1 MAGYEFES
9 ITRFRDRE
17 EELAALRTWFDKTD
31 ERRAL
36 AIFGRRRVGKSWLFR
51 AFAHDR
57 EADIFV
63 ATTRDLADQLATF
76 ASVLERDGERPD
88 LPDIETFFRLL
99 YRRAHGSRRL
109 VIIDELPNLLRV
121 ERALPSILLKVMEE
135 EAAGSNLKLIVTGSH
150 VGMME
155 RLFAE
160 REPLHDRFQPLRVRP
175 LDFWEA
181 QLVLGEGTAERQ
193 LTAFGIAGGMPRYLT
208 ELAGADDPVARLAEL
223 ALNPLGALFD
233 EPRAILGQ
241 ELEAPAVHFSL
252 LAALAAGP
260 AGYGEIQKRSRVD
273 YDKVGRYLATLEAL
287 GLVTPHFP
295 VTDVERVSHSRLYAL
310 SDGFLRFWF
319 RYVFPFQPDLE
330 AGLDPRVVIEG
341 EILPTLASHL
351 APTIE
356 EIAREWVR
364 RARIANATRVGAWW
378 GPSLNELRRTKERS
392 TEEIDI
398 VGLRGRQVVLVGE
411 VRWRSD
417 PMDVGILGALE
428 RYKLPALA
436 QVLGIR
442 VGRPHTV
449 LVSRS
454 GFTPG
459 LVEAAQRQERIIL
472 VDIDALAQLPAVN
485 AGDSL
490 RRGPSAS

>member
-1 MAGYEFES
+1 MAIYAFES
-9 ITRFRDRE
+9 IAGFRNRE
-17 EELAALRTWFDKTD
+17 EELSAIRTWFDKD

-51 AFAHDR
+51 AFAHGR
-57 EADIFV
+57 ESDIFV
-63 ATTRDLADQLATF
+63 ATTRDLADQLAAF
-76 ASVLERDGERPD
+76 ASVLERDGERPA
-88 LPDIETFFRLL
+88 LPDLETFFRLI
-99 YRRAHGSRRL
+99 YRRARAERRL
-109 VIIDELPNLLRV
+109 VIIDELPNLIRV
-121 ERALPSILLKVMEE
+121 DRSLPSILLKVMEE

-160 REPLHDRFQPLRVRP
+160 REPLHDRVQPLRVRP

-181 QLVLGEGTAERQ
+181 KLILGAGPPDQL
-193 LTAFGIAGGMPRYLT
+193 LTAFGVAGGMPRYLT
-208 ELAGADDPVARLAEL
+208 ELAGAADPVARLAEL
-223 ALNPLGALFD
+223 SLDPLGALFD

-241 ELEAPAVHFSL
+241 ELEAPAVYFSL
-252 LAALAAGP
+252 LAALSAGP
-260 AGYGEIQKRSRVD
+260 AGYGDIQKRSHVD
-273 YDKVGRYLATLEAL
+273 YDKIGRYLATLEAL
-287 GLVTPHFP
+287 GLVTPVFP
-295 VTDVERVSHSRLYAL
+295 VTDPQRVSHSRLYAL

-330 AGLDPRVVIEG
+330 AGLDPRVVMEN

-351 APTIE
+351 ASTVE
-356 EIAREWVR
+356 DIARAWVR

-378 GPSLNELRRTKERS
+378 GPALNDFRRTNERS
-392 TEEIDI
+392 SEEIDI
-398 VGLRGRQVVLVGE
+398 VGMRGRQVVLVGE

-417 PMDVGILGALE
+417 PMDIGILGDLD

-436 QVLGIR
+436 QVQGVKLE
-442 VGRPHTV
+442 RPVIV

-459 LVEAAQRQERIIL
+459 LLAAAEREERIIL
-472 VDIDALAQLPAVN
+472 VTLETLTQFPAAN
-485 AGDSL
+485 SKD
-490 RRGPSAS
+490 

>member
-9 ITRFRDRE
+9 IAQFRDRE
-17 EELAALRTWFDKTD
+17 EELAALRTWFEKTN

-51 AFAHDR
+51 AFAHGH
-57 EADIFV
+57 EADILV

-99 YRRAHGSRRL
+99 YRRAREERRL

-135 EAAGSNLKLIVTGSH
+135 AASSKLKLIVTGSH

-181 QLVLGEGTAERQ
+181 QLLLGDGPAERL

-208 ELAGADDPVARLAEL
+208 ELAGAADPVVRLAEL
-223 ALNPLGALFD
+223 SLDPLGALFD

-252 LAALAAGP
+252 LSALAAGP
-260 AGYGEIQKRSRVD
+260 AAYGEIQKRSRVD

-287 GLVTPHFP
+287 GLVTPRFP
-295 VTDVERVSHSRLYAL
+295 VTDPDRVSHSRLYAL

-330 AGLDPRVVIEG
+330 AGLDPRVVIES

-364 RARIANATRVGAWW
+364 RAQLANATRVGAWW
-378 GPSLNELRRTKERS
+378 GPSLNELRRTNERS
-392 TEEIDI
+392 SEEIDI
-398 VGLRGRQVVLVGE
+398 VGMRGKQVVLVGE

-417 PMDVGILGALE
+417 QMDVGILGDLE

-436 QVLGIR
+436 QVPGIKI
-442 VGRPHTV
+442 GRPVIV

-454 GFTPG
+454 GFTDG
-459 LVEAAQRQERIIL
+459 LLEAAQRQERIVL
-472 VDIDALAQLPAVN
+472 VDLEMMAQLP
-485 AGDSL
+485 G
-490 RRGPSAS
+490 ASPALSV

>member
-1 MAGYEFES
+1 MVAIYEFES
-9 ITRFRDRE
+9 IAQFRNRD
-17 EELAALRTWFDKTD
+17 EELAALQSWFEKTD

-57 EADIFV
+57 AADIFV

-88 LPDIETFFRLL
+88 LPDTETFFRLL
-99 YRRAHGSRRL
+99 YRRSREGRRL

-135 EAAGSNLKLIVTGSH
+135 EAASSNLKLIVTGSH

-160 REPLHDRFQPLRVRP
+160 RAPLHDRFQPLRVRP

-181 QLVLGEGTAERQ
+181 RLLLGDGPAERL
-193 LTAFGIAGGMPRYLT
+193 LTAYGIAGGMPRYLT
-208 ELAGADDPVARLAEL
+208 ELASAPDPVARLAEL
-223 ALNPLGALFD
+223 SLHPLGALFD

-252 LAALAAGP
+252 LSALSAGP
-260 AGYGEIQKRSRVD
+260 AGYGDVQKRSRVD

-287 GLVTPHFP
+287 GLVTARFP
-295 VTDVERVSHSRLYAL
+295 VTDVQRVSHSRLYAL

-330 AGLDPRVVIEG
+330 AGLDPRVLVES

-356 EIAREWVR
+356 DIAREWVR
-364 RARIANATRVGAWW
+364 RARIGNATRVGAWW
-378 GPSLNELRRTKERS
+378 GPSLNELRRSNERS
-392 TEEIDI
+392 SEEIDI
-398 VGLRGRQVVLVGE
+398 VGMRGKQVVLVGE

-417 PMDVGILGALE
+417 QMDVGILGELE
-428 RYKLPALA
+428 RFKVPALA
-436 QVLGIR
+436 QVPGIK
-442 VGRPHTV
+442 VGRPDIV

-459 LVEAAQRQERIIL
+459 LVQAARRQERIIL
-472 VDIDALAQLPAVN
+472 VDVETMAQLPV
-485 AGDSL
+485 
-490 RRGPSAS
+490 GP

>member
-1 MAGYEFES
+1 MAVYDFES
-9 ITRFRDRE
+9 MARFRDRE
-17 EELAALRTWFDKTD
+17 DELTAIRAWFGKTD

-51 AFAHDR
+51 AFAHGR

-63 ATTRDLADQLATF
+63 ATTRDLADQLAAF

-99 YRRAHGSRRL
+99 YRRAREDRRL
-109 VIIDELPNLLRV
+109 AIIDELPNLLRV
-121 ERALPSILLKVMEE
+121 ERALPSTLLKVMEE
-135 EAAGSNLKLIVTGSH
+135 EAASSRLKLVVTGSH

-160 REPLHDRFQPLRVRP
+160 REPLHDRVQPLRVRP

-181 QLVLGEGTAERQ
+181 KLLLGDGPAER
-193 LTAFGIAGGMPRYLT
+193 LMTAFGIAGGMPRYLT
-208 ELAGADDPVARLAEL
+208 ELAGAPDPVARLAEL
-223 ALNPLGALFD
+223 SLHPLGAFFD

-252 LAALAAGP
+252 LSALAVGP

-273 YDKVGRYLATLEAL
+273 YDKIGRYLATLEAL
-287 GLVTPHFP
+287 GLVTPRFP
-295 VTDVERVSHSRLYAL
+295 VTDPERVSHSRLYTLA
-310 SDGFLRFWF
+310 DGFLRFWF

-330 AGLDPRVVIEG
+330 AGLDPRVVVES
-341 EILPTLASHL
+341 EILPTLANHL

-356 EIAREWVR
+356 DIAREWVR

-378 GPSLNELRRTKERS
+378 GPALNELRRTNERS
-392 TEEIDI
+392 SEEIDI
-398 VGLRGRQVVLVGE
+398 VGMRGKQVLLVGE

-417 PMDVGILGALE
+417 PMDVGILGELE
-428 RYKLPALA
+428 RFKLPALG
-436 QVLGIR
+436 QVPGIK
-442 VGRPHTV
+442 VERPVIV

-459 LVEAAQRQERIIL
+459 LVEAAQRQKRIIL
-472 VDIDALAQLPAVN
+472 VDPETMARRPAAN
-485 AGDSL
+485 IRDG
-490 RRGPSAS
+490 

>member
-1 MAGYEFES
+1 MAVCEFES
-9 ITRFRDRE
+9 IAQFRDRE
-17 EELAALRTWFDKTD
+17 EELTALRTWFDKVD

-51 AFAHDR
+51 AFAHGL

-63 ATTRDLADQLATF
+63 ATTRDLADQLSTF
-76 ASVLERDGERPD
+76 ASVLGRDGERPE

-99 YRRAHGSRRL
+99 YRRAREDRRL

-135 EAAGSNLKLIVTGSH
+135 EAASSKLKLIVTGSH

-160 REPLHDRFQPLRVRP
+160 REPLHDRSQPLRVRP

-181 QLVLGEGTAERQ
+181 RLLMGDGPAERL

-208 ELAGADDPVARLAEL
+208 ELAGAPDPVARLAEL
-223 ALNPLGALFD
+223 SLDPLGALFD

-252 LAALAAGP
+252 LAALAVGP

-295 VTDVERVSHSRLYAL
+295 VTDVDRVSHSRLYAL

-330 AGLDPRVVIEG
+330 AGLDPRVVIES

-356 EIAREWVR
+356 EIARAWVR

-378 GPSLNELRRTKERS
+378 GPSLNELRRTNERS
-392 TEEIDI
+392 SEEIDI
-398 VGLRGRQVVLVGE
+398 VGMRGKQVVLVGE

-417 PMDVGILGALE
+417 LMDVGILGDLE
-428 RYKLPALA
+428 RFKMPALA
-436 QVLGIR
+436 QVPGIHVR
-442 VGRPHTV
+442 RPHIV

-459 LVEAAQRQERIIL
+459 LVRAAQRQERIIL
-472 VDIDALAQLPAVN
+472 VDLETLARLPAASV
-485 AGDSL
+485 GDSL
-490 RRGPSAS
+490 RRGPSDS

>member
-1 MAGYEFES
+1 MAIYAFES
-9 ITRFRDRE
+9 IAGFRNRE
-17 EELAALRTWFDKTD
+17 EELSAIRTWFDKD

-51 AFAHDR
+51 AFAHGR
-57 EADIFV
+57 ESDIFV
-63 ATTRDLADQLATF
+63 ATTRDLADQLAAF
-76 ASVLERDGERPD
+76 ARVLERDGERPA
-88 LPDIETFFRLL
+88 LPDLETFFRLI
-99 YRRAHGSRRL
+99 YRRARAERRL
-109 VIIDELPNLLRV
+109 VIIDELPNLIRV
-121 ERALPSILLKVMEE
+121 DRSLPSILLKVMEE

-160 REPLHDRFQPLRVRP
+160 REPLHDRVQPLRVRP

-181 QLVLGEGTAERQ
+181 KLILGAGPPDQL
-193 LTAFGIAGGMPRYLT
+193 LTAFGVAGGMPRYLT
-208 ELAGADDPVARLAEL
+208 ELAGAADPVARLAEL
-223 ALNPLGALFD
+223 SLDPLGALFD

-241 ELEAPAVHFSL
+241 ELEAPAVYFSL
-252 LAALAAGP
+252 LAALSAGP
-260 AGYGEIQKRSRVD
+260 AGYGDIQKRSHVD
-273 YDKVGRYLATLEAL
+273 YDKIGRYLATLEAL
-287 GLVTPHFP
+287 GLVTPVFP
-295 VTDVERVSHSRLYAL
+295 VTDPQRVSHSRLYAL

-330 AGLDPRVVIEG
+330 AGLDPRVVMEN

-351 APTIE
+351 ASTVE
-356 EIAREWVR
+356 DIARAWVR

-378 GPSLNELRRTKERS
+378 GPALNDFRRTNERS
-392 TEEIDI
+392 SEEIDI
-398 VGLRGRQVVLVGE
+398 VGMRGRQVVLVGE

-417 PMDVGILGALE
+417 PMDIGILGDLD

-436 QVLGIR
+436 QVQGVKLE
-442 VGRPHTV
+442 RPVIV

-459 LVEAAQRQERIIL
+459 LLAAAEREERIIL
-472 VDIDALAQLPAVN
+472 VTLETLTQFPAAN
-485 AGDSL
+485 SKD
-490 RRGPSAS
+490 

>member
-1 MAGYEFES
+1 VAVYDFES
-9 ITRFRDRE
+9 IARFQDRQD
-17 EELAALRTWFDKTD
+17 ELAALGSWFDKAD

-36 AIFGRRRVGKSWLFR
+36 GIFGRRRVGKSWLFR
-51 AFAHDR
+51 AFADGR

-63 ATTRDLADQLATF
+63 ATTRDLADQLAAF

-88 LPDIETFFRLL
+88 LPDIEAFFRLL
-99 YRRAHGSRRL
+99 YRRAREDRRL
-109 VIIDELPNLLRV
+109 AIIDELPNLLRV
-121 ERALPSILLKVMEE
+121 DRALPSTLLKVMEE
-135 EAAGSNLKLIVTGSH
+135 EAASSKLKLIVTGSH

-160 REPLHDRFQPLRVRP
+160 REPLHDRVQPLRVRP

-181 QLVLGEGTAERQ
+181 RLLLGDGPADRL
-193 LTAFGIAGGMPRYLT
+193 LTAFGIAGGMPRYLV
-208 ELAGADDPVARLAEL
+208 ERLAEL
-223 ALNPLGALFD
+223 SLDPLGPLFD

-273 YDKVGRYLATLEAL
+273 YDKIGRYLTTLEAL
-287 GLVTPHFP
+287 GLVTPRFP
-295 VTDVERVSHSRLYAL
+295 VTDPGRVSHSRLYTLA
-310 SDGFLRFWF
+310 DGFLRFWF
-319 RYVFPFQPDLE
+319 RYVFPFQADLE
-330 AGLDPRVVIEG
+330 AGLDRRVVIES

-356 EIAREWVR
+356 EIARQWVR

-378 GPSLNELRRTKERS
+378 GPALNELRRTNERS
-392 TEEIDI
+392 SEEIDI
-398 VGLRGRQVVLVGE
+398 VGMRGKQVVLVGE
-411 VRWRSD
+411 VRWRSE
-417 PMDVGILGALE
+417 PMDLGILGELE
-428 RYKLPALA
+428 RFKLPALA
-436 QVLGIR
+436 QVPGVK
-442 VGRPHTV
+442 VGRPVVV

-459 LVEAAQRQERIIL
+459 LVEAARRQERIIL
-472 VDIDALAQLPAVN
+472 VDPETMAQRSTVDVETLPSPKV
-485 AGDSL
+485 SSMML
-490 RRGPSAS
+490 S

>member
-1 MAGYEFES
+1 VAVYDFES
-9 ITRFRDRE
+9 IARFQDRQD
-17 EELAALRTWFDKTD
+17 ELAALGSWFDKAD

-36 AIFGRRRVGKSWLFR
+36 GIFGRRRVGKSWLFR
-51 AFAHDR
+51 AFADGR

-63 ATTRDLADQLATF
+63 ATTRDLADQLAAF

-88 LPDIETFFRLL
+88 LPDIEAFFRLL
-99 YRRAHGSRRL
+99 YRRAREDRRL
-109 VIIDELPNLLRV
+109 AIIDELPNLLRV
-121 ERALPSILLKVMEE
+121 DRALPSTLLKVMEE
-135 EAAGSNLKLIVTGSH
+135 EAASSKLKLIVTGSH

-160 REPLHDRFQPLRVRP
+160 REPLHDRVQPLRVRP

-181 QLVLGEGTAERQ
+181 RLLLGDGPADRL
-193 LTAFGIAGGMPRYLT
+193 LTAFGP
-208 ELAGADDPVARLAEL
+208 
-223 ALNPLGALFD
+223 LFD

-273 YDKVGRYLATLEAL
+273 YDKIGRYLTTLEAL
-287 GLVTPHFP
+287 GLVTPRFP
-295 VTDVERVSHSRLYAL
+295 VTDPGRVSHSRLYTLA
-310 SDGFLRFWF
+310 DGFLRFWF
-319 RYVFPFQPDLE
+319 RYVFPFQADLE
-330 AGLDPRVVIEG
+330 AGLDRRVVIES

-356 EIAREWVR
+356 EIARQWVR

-378 GPSLNELRRTKERS
+378 GPALNELRRTNERS
-392 TEEIDI
+392 SEEIDI
-398 VGLRGRQVVLVGE
+398 VGMRGKQVVLVGE
-411 VRWRSD
+411 VRWRSE
-417 PMDVGILGALE
+417 PMDLGILGELE
-428 RYKLPALA
+428 RFKLPALA
-436 QVLGIR
+436 QVPGVK
-442 VGRPHTV
+442 VGRPVVV

-459 LVEAAQRQERIIL
+459 LVEAARRQERIIL
-472 VDIDALAQLPAVN
+472 VDPETMAQRSTVDVETLPSPKV
-485 AGDSL
+485 SSMML
-490 RRGPSAS
+490 S

>member
-1 MAGYEFES
+1 MAVYEFDS
-9 ITRFRDRE
+9 IARFRDRE
-17 EELAALRTWFDKTD
+17 EELAALGTWFDKTD

-51 AFAHDR
+51 AFAHGR

-88 LPDIETFFRLL
+88 LPDVETFFRLL
-99 YRRAHGSRRL
+99 YRRAREDRRL

-135 EAAGSNLKLIVTGSH
+135 EAASSNLKLIATGSH

-155 RLFAE
+155 RLFTE
-160 REPLHDRFQPLRVRP
+160 REPLHDRFQVLRVRP

-181 QLVLGEGTAERQ
+181 RFVLGDGPAERL
-193 LTAFGIAGGMPRYLT
+193 LTAYGIAGGMPRYLT
-208 ELAGADDPVARLAEL
+208 ELAGAPDPVARLAEL
-223 ALNPLGALFD
+223 SLDPLGALFD
-233 EPRAILGQ
+233 EPRAILAQ

-252 LAALAAGP
+252 LSALAAGP
-260 AGYGEIQKRSRVD
+260 AGYGEIQRRSRVD

-287 GLVTPHFP
+287 GLVTPRFP
-295 VTDVERVSHSRLYAL
+295 VTDPERVSHSRLYTL

-330 AGLDPRVVIEG
+330 AGLDPSVVIEA

-356 EIAREWVR
+356 DIARGWVR

-378 GPSLNELRRTKERS
+378 GPSLNELRRTNERS
-392 TEEIDI
+392 SEEIDI
-398 VGLRGRQVVLVGE
+398 VGMRGKHVVLVGE

-417 PMDVGILGALE
+417 QMDVGILGDLE

-436 QVLGIR
+436 QVPGIR
-442 VGRPHTV
+442 IGRPVIV

-454 GFTPG
+454 GFTPS
-459 LVEAAQRQERIIL
+459 LLQTAQRQEKIVL
-472 VDIDALAQLPAVN
+472 VDLETLAI
-485 AGDSL
+485 GDT
-490 RRGPSAS
+490 ASGHRSR

>member
-1 MAGYEFES
+1 MAGYAFES
-9 ITRFRDRE
+9 IAQFRDRDA
-17 EELAALRTWFDKTD
+17 ELAALRTWFDKAD
-31 ERRAL
+31 ERRGL

-76 ASVLERDGERPD
+76 ASVLEREGERPD
-88 LPDIETFFRLL
+88 LPDVEAFLRLL
-99 YRRAHGSRRL
+99 YRRARGTRRL

-135 EAAGSNLKLIVTGSH
+135 EAGRSDLKLIVTGSH

-160 REPLHDRFQPLRVRP
+160 REPLHDRFQPLRLRP

-208 ELAGADDPVARLAEL
+208 ELTGTDDPVARLADL
-223 ALNPLGALFD
+223 TLNPLGALFD

-252 LAALAAGP
+252 LSALAAGP

-287 GLVTPHFP
+287 GLVRPRFP
-295 VTDVERVSHSRLYAL
+295 VTDPDRVSHSRLYAL

-330 AGLDPRVVIEG
+330 AGLDPRVIVEG
-341 EILPTLASHL
+341 EILPTIASHL
-351 APTIE
+351 APTVE

-364 RARIANATRVGAWW
+364 RTRIANATRVGAWW

-398 VGLRGRQVVLVGE
+398 VGMRGRQVVLVGE
-411 VRWRSD
+411 VQWRSD
-417 PMDVGILGALE
+417 PMDVGILGDLE

-436 QVLGIR
+436 QVQSVK
-442 VGRPHTV
+442 VGRPAIV

-459 LVEAAQRQERIIL
+459 LTDASRRDERIML
-472 VDIDALAQLPAVN
+472 VDIETLA
-485 AGDSL
+485 
-490 RRGPSAS
+490 RRPDTNDRG

>member
-1 MAGYEFES
+1 VAGYEFEG
-9 ITRFRDRE
+9 IARFRDRA
-17 EELAALRTWFDKTD
+17 EELAALRAWFEKPD

-51 AFAHDR
+51 AFAHGR

-76 ASVLERDGERPD
+76 AAALERNGERPD
-88 LPDIETFFRLL
+88 LPDIEAFFRLL
-99 YRRAHGSRRL
+99 YRRARAVRRL
-109 VIIDELPNLLRV
+109 AIIDELPNLLRV
-121 ERALPSILLKVMEE
+121 ERALASILLKVMEE
-135 EAAGSNLKLIVTGSH
+135 EAAGSMLRLIVTGSH

-160 REPLHDRFQPLRVRP
+160 REPLHDRVQPLRVRP
-175 LDFWEA
+175 LDFWDA
-181 QLVLGEGTAERQ
+181 RLLLGDGPAERL
-193 LTAFGIAGGMPRYLT
+193 LTAFGLAGGMPRYLV
-208 ELAGADDPVARLAEL
+208 ELAGAPDPVERLAEL
-223 ALNPLGALFD
+223 SLDPLGALFD

-252 LAALAAGP
+252 LSALAAGP
-260 AGYGEIQKRSRVD
+260 AGYGDIQRRSRVD

-287 GLVTPHFP
+287 GLVTPRFP
-295 VTDVERVSHSRLYAL
+295 VTDVARVSHSRLYAL

-330 AGLDPRVVIEG
+330 AGLDPRVVIES

-351 APTIE
+351 APAIE
-356 EIAREWVR
+356 DVAREWVR
-364 RARIANATRVGAWW
+364 HARIGNATRIGAWW
-378 GPSLNELRRTKERS
+378 GPSLNELRRRGERS

-398 VGLRGRQVVLVGE
+398 VGMRGKQVVVVGE

-417 PMDVGILGALE
+417 PMDVGILGELE
-428 RYKLPALA
+428 RFKVPALA
-436 QVLGIR
+436 QVPGVKI
-442 VGRPHTV
+442 GRPHIV

-459 LVEAAQRQERIIL
+459 LVEAAGRQERITL
-472 VDIDALAQLPAVN
+472 VDLETMARLPVASV
-485 AGDSL
+485 GG
-490 RRGPSAS
+490 GPSQSPAAP

>member
-1 MAGYEFES
+1 MAAYEFES
-9 ITRFRDRE
+9 IARFRDRE
-17 EELAALRTWFDKTD
+17 EELAALRSWFDKTD

-51 AFAHDR
+51 AFADGR

-99 YRRAHGSRRL
+99 YRRARHGRRL

-135 EAAGSNLKLIVTGSH
+135 EAASSRLKLIVTGSH

-160 REPLHDRFQPLRVRP
+160 RQPLHDRFQPLRLRP

-181 QLVLGEGTAERQ
+181 RLLLGDGPAERL

-208 ELAGADDPVARLAEL
+208 ELAGAPDPVVRLAEL
-223 ALNPLGALFD
+223 SLHPLGALFD

-252 LAALAAGP
+252 LSALAAGP
-260 AGYGEIQKRSRVD
+260 AGYGDIQKRSRVD

-287 GLVTPHFP
+287 GLVTPRFP

-330 AGLDPRVVIEG
+330 AGLDPRVLIES

-356 EIAREWVR
+356 DIAREWVR

-378 GPSLNELRRTKERS
+378 GPSLNELRRTNERS
-392 TEEIDI
+392 SEEIDI
-398 VGLRGRQVVLVGE
+398 VGMRGKQVVLVGE

-417 PMDVGILGALE
+417 QMDVGILGELE
-428 RYKLPALA
+428 RFKVPALA
-436 QVLGIR
+436 QVPGVK
-442 VGRPHTV
+442 VGRPDIV

-459 LVEAAQRQERIIL
+459 LVQAAQRQERIVL
-472 VDIDALAQLPAVN
+472 VDLETMAGLPAVIGNSN
-485 AGDSL
+485 AIGTQL
-490 RRGPSAS
+490 IT

>member
-1 MAGYEFES
+1 MTAYAFES
-9 ITRFRDRE
+9 IALFRDRE
-17 EELAALRTWFDKTD
+17 EELTALRTWFDTSD

-51 AFAHDR
+51 AFAHGL

-76 ASVLERDGERPD
+76 AGVLERDGERPD
-88 LPDIETFFRLL
+88 LPDVEAFFRLL
-99 YRRAHGSRRL
+99 YRRARESRRL

-135 EAAGSNLKLIVTGSH
+135 EAAGSNLKLVVTGSH
-150 VGMME
+150 IGMME

-175 LDFWEA
+175 FDFWEA
-181 QLVLGEGTAERQ
+181 RLVLGEGPGERL
-193 LTAFGIAGGMPRYLT
+193 LTAFGIAGGMPRYLA

-241 ELEAPAVHFSL
+241 ELEAPAVYFSL
-252 LAALAAGP
+252 LSALAAGP

-287 GLVTPHFP
+287 GLVTPRFP
-295 VTDVERVSHSRLYAL
+295 VTDPDRVSHSRLYAL
-310 SDGFLRFWF
+310 ADGFLRFWF

-330 AGLDPRVVIEG
+330 SGLDPRVVIEN
-341 EILPTLASHL
+341 EIRPTLASHL

-356 EIAREWVR
+356 EIARAWVR
-364 RARIANATRVGAWW
+364 RARLANATRVGAWW

-398 VGLRGRQVVLVGE
+398 VGMRGKQVVLVGE

-417 PMDVGILGALE
+417 PMDVGILGDLE

-436 QVLGIR
+436 QVQGVRIGHP
-442 VGRPHTV
+442 VIV

-459 LVEAAQRQERIIL
+459 VLEAAQRQERIIL
-472 VDIDALAQLPAVN
+472 VDIETMARLPATR
-485 AGDSL
+485 AG
-490 RRGPSAS
+490 A

>member
-1 MAGYEFES
+1 MAGYVFES
-9 ITRFRDRE
+9 IASFRDRA
-17 EELAALRTWFDKTD
+17 EELTALRTWFDKSD

-51 AFAHDR
+51 AFAHGL

-76 ASVLERDGERPD
+76 AGILERDGERPD
-88 LPDIETFFRLL
+88 LPDVETFFRLL
-99 YRRAHGSRRL
+99 YRRAREGRRL

-135 EAAGSNLKLIVTGSH
+135 EAAGSKLKLIVTGSH

-160 REPLHDRFQPLRVRP
+160 PEPLHDRFQPLRVRP

-181 QLVLGEGTAERQ
+181 RLLLGDGPAERL

-208 ELAGADDPVARLAEL
+208 ELAGAPHPVVRLAEL
-223 ALNPLGALFD
+223 SLHPLGALFD
-233 EPRAILGQ
+233 EPRAILAQ

-252 LAALAAGP
+252 LSALAAGP

-287 GLVTPHFP
+287 GLVTPHLP
-295 VTDVERVSHSRLYAL
+295 VTDVKRVSHSRLYAL

-341 EILPTLASHL
+341 EILPTLGSHL

-356 EIAREWVR
+356 EIARAWVR
-364 RARIANATRVGAWW
+364 RAGIANATRVGAWW
-378 GPSLNELRRTKERS
+378 GPSLNELRRTNERS
-392 TEEIDI
+392 SEEIDI
-398 VGLRGRQVVLVGE
+398 VGMRGKRVVLVGE

-417 PMDVGILGALE
+417 PMDVGILGELE
-428 RYKLPALA
+428 RFKVPALA
-436 QVLGIR
+436 QVPGIQ
-442 VGRPHTV
+442 VGRPHIV

-459 LVEAAQRQERIIL
+459 LALAAQRQGRIIL
-472 VDIDALAQLPAVN
+472 VDLETLARLPAASVD
-485 AGDSL
+485 DSL
-490 RRGPSAS
+490 G

>member
-1 MAGYEFES
+1 MAIYEFDS
-9 ITRFRDRE
+9 IAQFRDRE

-51 AFAHDR
+51 AFAHGR

-99 YRRAHGSRRL
+99 YRRAREGRRL

-135 EAAGSNLKLIVTGSH
+135 EAASSRLKLIVTGSH

-160 REPLHDRFQPLRVRP
+160 REPLHDRFQALRVRP

-181 QLVLGEGTAERQ
+181 KLLLGDGPAERL
-193 LTAFGIAGGMPRYLT
+193 LTAYGIAGGMPRYLT
-208 ELAGADDPVARLAEL
+208 ELAGVPDPVRRLAEL
-223 ALNPLGALFD
+223 SLHPLGALFD

-287 GLVTPHFP
+287 GLVTPRFP
-295 VTDVERVSHSRLYAL
+295 VTDPERVSHSRLYTL

-330 AGLDPRVVIEG
+330 AGLDPRVVIEA

-356 EIAREWVR
+356 DIAREWVR
-364 RARIANATRVGAWW
+364 RARIAHATRVGAWW
-378 GPSLNELRRTKERS
+378 GPSLNELRRTNERS
-392 TEEIDI
+392 SEEIDI
-398 VGLRGRQVVLVGE
+398 VGMRGKQVVLVGE

-417 PMDVGILGALE
+417 QMDVGILGELE
-428 RYKLPALA
+428 RFKVPALA
-436 QVLGIR
+436 QVPGIR
-442 VGRPHTV
+442 IGHPVIV
-449 LVSRS
+449 LVSRA

-459 LVEAAQRQERIIL
+459 LVQAAQRQERIIL
-472 VDIDALAQLPAVN
+472 VDLETMARLPA
-485 AGDSL
+485 
-490 RRGPSAS
+490 